1 MTEQLEILGCGCEYY
16 DTEPPPHEIQ
26 CSVGGWNC
34 VSVLE
39 MPCEA
44 TFDNYSCFDCDPCD
58 GWGNGQAGDCYAYEY
73 SESFLDGWL
82 ADIAGF
88 DFICDYCRDAF
99 SYCYECQHF
108 DYDDNMIFSDAHGEM
123 YCEDC
128 YWEYG
133 RDRDDFSIHP
143 YSYKPDPIFH
153 ASDTDRQAEEPFIR
167 DFMAPQ
173 KPVIRDRIF
182 LGVELE
188 TNETREIPNL
198 AEFVNQDQEDH
209 VYLKKDISVD
219 GPEIV
224 THPMTLD
231 YHKNEFEWEALIE
244 EAECDGLYPDG
255 AGLHVHASRASFG
268 IDRLAQAQTETNI
281 LALLELHWDQ
291 MVTLARRESSDWARK
306 NCVDPIYRNEPLSE
320 TIDKLEYGKSAG
332 RYTAINFENEHTIEF
347 RMFAATFETGIIFA
361 TLEAVTLLC
370 ELGREMTLADILAT
384 TFNDLL
390 IEAQI
395 RGYDNLVNYFS
406 N

>member
-1 MTEQLEILGCGCEYY
+1 MTEQVEILGCGCEYY
-16 DTEPPPHEIQ
+16 DTEPPPHVFE

-39 MPCEA
+39 VPCEA
-44 TFDNYSCFDCDPCD
+44 TFDNYACFDCEPCD
-58 GWGNGQAGDCYAYEY
+58 GWGNSQAGDCYAYDEIP
-73 SESFLDGWL
+73 DGWL

-88 DFICDYCRDAF
+88 DFICDYCRDTF
-99 SYCYECQHF
+99 SSCYECGDF
-108 DYDDNMIFSDAHGEM
+108 GYDDNMMWSDFHEEM

-133 RDRDDFSIHP
+133 RDDDDSSIHE

-153 ASDTDRQAEEPFIR
+153 HTDSDAKNVPYIR
-167 DFMAPQ
+167 GYKRPDKFL
-173 KPVIRDRIF
+173 F

-188 TNETREIPNL
+188 TNDTREIPNL
-198 AEFVNQDQEDH
+198 AYFVNQDDEDH
-209 VYLKKDISVD
+209 VYLKKDTTVE

-231 YHKNEFEWEALIE
+231 YHKNEFEWQALIE
-244 EAECDGLYPDG
+244 EAENDGLYPDG

-306 NCVDPIYRNEPLSE
+306 NCVDPIYRNEPLTE
-320 TIDKLEYGKSAG
+320 TIDKLEDGKSAG
-332 RYTAINFENEHTIEF
+332 RYHAINFENEHTIEF
-347 RMFAATFETGIIFA
+347 RMFASTFETGTIFA

-390 IEAQI
+390 IEAEI
-395 RGYDNLVNYFS
+395 RGYENLVNYFS

>member
-1 MTEQLEILGCGCEYY
+1 MTEQVEILGCGCEY
-16 DTEPPPHEIQ
+16 DEPPLPPPHFFE

-39 MPCEA
+39 VPCEA
-44 TFDNYSCFDCDPCD
+44 TGGDYACFDCEPCD
-58 GWGNGQAGDCYAYEY
+58 GWGNSQAGDCYAYE
-73 SESFLDGWL
+73 EIPDDWM
-82 ADIAGF
+82 ADIGGF
-88 DFICDYCRDAF
+88 DLICDYCREAF
-99 SYCYECQHF
+99 SSCAECEHF

-128 YWEYG
+128 YWENG
-133 RDRDDFSIHP
+133 RDNDDPSIHP

-153 ASDTDRQAEEPFIR
+153 ASDTDRQK
-167 DFMAPQ
+167 
-173 KPVIRDRIF
+173 KPAMRDRIF

-188 TNETREIPNL
+188 TNDTMQIPSL
-198 AEFVNQDQEDH
+198 AYFVDQDLEDH
-209 VYLKKDISVD
+209 VYLKKDTTVH

-231 YHKNEFEWEALIE
+231 YHKNEFEWQVLIE
-244 EAECDGLYPDG
+244 EAENDGLYPDG

-268 IDRLAQAQTETNI
+268 VDRLAQAQTETNI

-306 NCVDPIYRNEPLSE
+306 NCVDPIYKNDPLIE
-320 TIDKLEYGKSAG
+320 TIDKLENGKSAG
-332 RYTAINFENEHTIEF
+332 RYHAINFENEHTIEF
-347 RMFAATFETGIIFA
+347 RMFASTFETGTIFA

-384 TFNDLL
+384 TFDDLM

-395 RGYDNLVNYFS
+395 REYDYLVNYFS